1 MEISTN
7 EIDEGLYSR
16 QLYVMGHEAMKQMAM
31 SDVLIIGLNGLGVE
45 ASKNVILAGILIHL
59 TIFSI
64 SINRIKSKINET
76 YFSQGL
82 KVSLYTI
89 QNLLNF

>member
-45 ASKNVILAGILIHL
+45 ASKNVILAGIFIHL
-59 TIFSI
+59 THFLVSAL
-64 SINRIKSKINET
+64 IKSKINES
-76 YFSQGL
+76 YFS
-82 KVSLYTI
+82 
-89 QNLLNF
+89 FRC

>member
-45 ASKNVILAGILIHL
+45 ASKNVILAGIFIHL
-59 TIFSI
+59 IRFLVSAL
-64 SINRIKSKINET
+64 IKSKINGS
-76 YFSQGL
+76 YFS
-82 KVSLYTI
+82 
-89 QNLLNF
+89 FRC